1 MVRQNNDNGDKISQL
16 LEANAK
22 LLRDKRECR
31 KTNEEQWKRFELEM
45 AVMNKQK
52 TDLETKRID
61 GAKKLED
68 KDKTIRMWKLKFDML
83 QEESEQQNKDK
94 VAKAIELATD
104 SIDIISRRFDMGSLE
119 LANMVCVQTKRR
131 EASSSSCQETTSR
144 DLSADTLRAGNE
156 DAAPADADGRGA
168 RAEHAPIESAAVE
181 IPPTLSATIGVA
193 TDVGEAAPAPAA
205 TAAPATAASVAIV
218 HAADIGP
225 GDAAPAPA
233 AAAADGMQCEPTR
246 MEDDV

>member
-52 TDLETKRID
+52 ADLETKRLD

-104 SIDIISRRFDMGSLE
+104 SIDLISRRFDMGSLE
-119 LANMVCVQTKRR
+119 LANMAWLHTKRR
-131 EASSSSCQETTSR
+131 DALPSTQGTTSR
-144 DLSADTLRAGNE
+144 DLSAETLRAGNE
-156 DAAPADADGRGA
+156 DAASAGADGRGV
-168 RAEHAPIESAAVE
+168 RA
-181 IPPTLSATIGVA
+181 
-193 TDVGEAAPAPAA
+193 D
-205 TAAPATAASVAIV
+205 
-218 HAADIGP
+218 
-225 GDAAPAPA
+225 
-233 AAAADGMQCEPTR
+233 DGR
-246 MEDDV
+246 G

>member
-1 MVRQNNDNGDKISQL
+1 
-16 LEANAK
+16 
-22 LLRDKRECR
+22 
-31 KTNEEQWKRFELEM
+31 
-45 AVMNKQK
+45 
-52 TDLETKRID
+52 
-61 GAKKLED
+61 
-68 KDKTIRMWKLKFDML
+68 MWKLKFDML

-131 EASSSSCQETTSR
+131 EASSSSCKETTSR

-156 DAAPADADGRGA
+156 DAAAADADGRGA

-205 TAAPATAASVAIV
+205 TATPATAASVAIV